1 MKAFRVQSSAWGK
14 GTLMPATTFDACK
27 LLISNKNE
35 TGRKSKKMKK
45 EEESNRN
52 KISN

>member
-1 MKAFRVQSSAWGK
+1 MPVNHLKA
-14 GTLMPATTFDACK
+14 
-27 LLISNKNE
+27 IKNE

>member
-1 MKAFRVQSSAWGK
+1 
-14 GTLMPATTFDACK
+14 MPVNYFYA
-27 LLISNKNE
+27 IENE

-45 EEESNRN
+45 EEVSNRN